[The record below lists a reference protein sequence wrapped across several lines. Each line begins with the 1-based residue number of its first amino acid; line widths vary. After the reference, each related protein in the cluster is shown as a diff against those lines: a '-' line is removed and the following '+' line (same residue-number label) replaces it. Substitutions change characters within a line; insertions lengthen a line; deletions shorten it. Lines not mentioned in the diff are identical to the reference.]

1 MGTLVIALMNS
12 PTQPTPPRSRYWPIG
27 LTILA
32 GALLAVGSCFG
43 FIEGINSKPQLMAA
57 AVTGIAAG
65 VVLFLAGVI
74 LSIIWVVKRLIR
86 GGRERP

>member
-1 MGTLVIALMNS
+1 MTS
-12 PTQPTPPRSRYWPIG
+12 SQQPLPKKSSYRPIG

-32 GALLAVGSCFG
+32 GALLAGGSCFG
-43 FIEGINSKPQLMAA
+43 FVQSINSNNPFMAA
-57 AVTGIAAG
+57 AVAGFAAG

-74 LSIIWVVKRLIR
+74 LSVIWAVKRLIR